1 MDFNSLLSQ
10 LQFHFVAVWH
20 SKHAWLISV
29 IHTVNTMQV
38 FHSFINTNCAT
49 LLSNGRPYGGCAV
62 YFRNTLSSSISHC
75 QIVSRRFCGIKVKLA
90 GGHILLVVCVYL
102 LFDDGH
108 ALDALKFGEV
118 LGELEA
124 FCTLSIMTCWLWLEI
139 LMLTS
144 LVLIILKLVNCSVPC
159 RLLV

>member
-1 MDFNSLLSQ
+1 MDFITLLSQ

-38 FHSFINTNCAT
+38 FHSFIKTNFAT
-49 LLSNGRPYGGCAV
+49 LLSNGRPYGGCAAS
-62 YFRNTLSSSISHC
+62 LSSSISHC

-90 GGHILLVVCVYL
+90 GGHIYLVVCVYL
-102 LFDDGH
+102 PFDDGH
-108 ALDALKFGEV
+108 ASDALKFGEV
-118 LGELEA
+118 LGELRL

-139 LMLTS
+139 LMVTL
-144 LVLIILKLVNCSVPC
+144 LVLIVLELVNCSVPC